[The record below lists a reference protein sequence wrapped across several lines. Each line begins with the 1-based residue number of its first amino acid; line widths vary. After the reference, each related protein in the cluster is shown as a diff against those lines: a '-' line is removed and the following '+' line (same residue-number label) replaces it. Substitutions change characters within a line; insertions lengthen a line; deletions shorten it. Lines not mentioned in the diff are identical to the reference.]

1 MSRAKRGRY
10 ITWTADKL
18 AAVQPHLYVLEEEP
32 RLESAK
38 CALIGAGFEK
48 DAEILTTARL
58 QHAKTKLEKGQRDA
72 IDINHK
78 QAAKK
83 KNREKQRQSEGD
95 LNLRAQG
102 ELLSLKCHMWVFF
115 LTVFQQ
121 R

>member
-1 MSRAKRGRY
+1 MSRASRGPY
-10 ITWTADKL
+10 ITWTPEKL

-38 CALIGAGFEK
+38 RALIGAGFVK
-48 DAEILTTARL
+48 DAEILTTAKL
-58 QHAKTKLEKGQRDA
+58 QHAKSKLEKGQRDA

-102 ELLSLKCHMWVFF
+102 ERLSLKCHTWVFF

>member
-1 MSRAKRGRY
+1 MRKGSRGPY
-10 ITWTADKL
+10 ITWTTEKL

-38 CALIGAGFEK
+38 RALIDAGFVK
-48 DAEILTTARL
+48 DAEILTTAKL
-58 QHAKTKLEKGQRDA
+58 QHAKKKLEKGQRDA
-72 IDINHK
+72 IDISHK

-102 ELLSLKCHMWVFF
+102 ERLSLKCHTWVFF